1 MKKYSVLR
9 FPGFKEKAVTLS
21 YDDSPIYDRK
31 LIEIMDKNGLK
42 GTFNINSGRFVNPG
56 EIYLTKEEALE
67 LYKDSGHEVAVHG
80 RNHLYLPDIDTAMVV
95 DDIINDRIALEEMFG
110 GVITGM
116 AYAYGAYNDSVV
128 DVLKMCGIEYARTI
142 NATESFEQLDAN
154 MTQLITDVQS
164 VDEQISGLTVANNKI
179 VENIVQLSALTEEVS
194 ASAGEMGNL
203 TDSSKNLAEQVKGSV
218 EHIKDRTDS
227 LKEFM

>member
-1 MKKYSVLR
+1 MS
-9 FPGFKEKAVTLS
+9 AS
-21 YDDSPIYDRK
+21 
-31 LIEIMDKNGLK
+31 
-42 GTFNINSGRFVNPG
+42 
-56 EIYLTKEEALE
+56 
-67 LYKDSGHEVAVHG
+67 
-80 RNHLYLPDIDTAMVV
+80 
-95 DDIINDRIALEEMFG
+95 
-110 GVITGM
+110 
-116 AYAYGAYNDSVV
+116 
-128 DVLKMCGIEYARTI
+128 
-142 NATESFEQLDAN
+142 ESFEQLDEN

-164 VDEQISGLTVANNKI
+164 VDTQISGLTIANNKI